1 MNSYILLMSAVVFNA
16 VANILIKIGMMR
28 CPKSGGL
35 FLMVKSAIFNP
46 AIIGGIICFVI
57 ALGGYS
63 YTLSKLNLSIAY
75 PIMTSLGYLIV
86 ILVSCFFLNEVVTW
100 YQIIGFFLIIGGVWL
115 VAR

>member
-1 MNSYILLMSAVVFNA
+1 MNNYILLLSAVVFNA
-16 VANILIKIGMMR
+16 VANILIKVGMMR
-28 CPKSGGL
+28 CPKSENL
-35 FLMVKSAIFNP
+35 YLMAKSALFHP

-86 ILVSCFFLNEVVTW
+86 VVVSCLLLHETITW
-100 YQIIGFFLIIGGVWL
+100 YQLIGFFLIIGGVWM